1 MQKLLQIQI
10 SKPKYTEVLLLLSV
24 LLSLSPTTHK
34 AQLHQNHNLS
44 AKPSMQENP
53 DKKTPKP
60 NSKWQQKFTHAP
72 HLPTQGDLSLRKE
85 TLGSPARC
93 TDMISYTLSIFQN
106 NKSFVFD

>member
-1 MQKLLQIQI
+1 
-10 SKPKYTEVLLLLSV
+10 
-24 LLSLSPTTHK
+24 
-34 AQLHQNHNLS
+34 
-44 AKPSMQENP
+44 MQENP

-106 NKSFVFD
+106 NKTFVFDRRRRFRVTMMKPCKTLLIDTP